1 MPQAYKHND
10 KEVIVHCFVMLI
22 KIGPHFKKKK
32 QVNSGYHKN
41 VFYSSNF
48 INEMK

>member
-22 KIGPHFKKKK
+22 KIGPHFEKKK
-32 QVNSGYHKN
+32 
-41 VFYSSNF
+41 
-48 INEMK
+48 ID